1 MAIYH
6 LEAKVVS
13 RGTGRSAVA
22 ASAYLSCSK
31 ILNDYDGV
39 QHDYTRK
46 KGLVWQE
53 IFLPEFAPSEW
64 KERGVLWNAV
74 EENEKTKDSR
84 LAREFVVALPIELSE
99 AQWEKLLSDFISGTF
114 VADGMCADV
123 AIHDPYPPGHNPH
136 AHIMLT
142 VRPLDEKGNWQYKTQ
157 KEYLCVKNG
166 EEQGFTA
173 DEFKIAQT
181 EGWEKQYQY
190 KVGRKKVYLPPS
202 EAENHG
208 YERASKHPKSTKFG
222 RQNHIAERWNSEE
235 QLVLWRAAWAD
246 VTNRHL
252 ETAGHEERID
262 HRSHAD
268 RGLTEQPTIHEGVV
282 ARALEKKG
290 IVSDRCE
297 LNRQIK
303 ADNALL
309 RELKATVK
317 KLMQAVK
324 ASVPALA
331 EAMES
336 LRANMVVFRYQIRYA
351 GFGKHKLSENLNVF
365 KPDLERY
372 TLLVQQIKNKAKER
386 KTLLAEKKETP
397 FYQFVAHN
405 DLAKQIAELTED
417 LEELKSEKTML
428 LSSFDCS
435 EDTGIAE
442 VKKSVAAME
451 ENLKRLTK
459 QEEKYAAELED
470 ALKQFSELREQAK
483 NVDSAELLEQR
494 AALQSDK
501 IQAATSKIKSAYG
514 EKFDPLILF
523 DSKRDVSELLGEKTE
538 VQSVREH
545 LQKKQK
551 QTEQSVK
558 KLQRN
563 TSRNGKIPF
572 PPADFYRRSFNKF
585 MHLTFCWRFAL
596 P

>member
-6 LEAKVVS
+6 LEAKVIS

-53 IFLPEFAPSEW
+53 VFLPEFAPSEW

-142 VRPLDEKGNWQYKTQ
+142 VRPLDEKGSWQYKTQ

-222 RQNHIAERWNSEE
+222 RQNPIAERWNSEE

-336 LRANMVVFRYQIRYA
+336 LRANMIIFRYQIRYA
-351 GFGKHKLSENLNVF
+351 GFGKHKLSESLNVL

-372 TLLVQQIKNKAKER
+372 TLLVQQIKNKTKER
-386 KTLLAEKKETP
+386 KTLLAEKKATP

-483 NVDSAELLEQR
+483 NVDSMELAEQR
-494 AALQSDK
+494 IALQREK
-501 IQAATSKIKSAYG
+501 IPSATSKIKAAYG

-523 DSKRDVSELLGEKTE
+523 DSKRDVSELLEEKTE
-538 VQSVREH
+538 VQSVRVIISRSSTT
-545 LQKKQK
+545 QF
-551 QTEQSVK
+551 T
-558 KLQRN
+558 
-563 TSRNGKIPF
+563 TSAPVVDNCSTTSANR
-572 PPADFYRRSFNKF
+572 
-585 MHLTFCWRFAL
+585 
-596 P
+596 